1 MIEQKALICT
11 CCGGTI
17 NPRTMKCEY
26 CDTSYRR
33 HVDGIIEYR
42 RPGEDCLTSS
52 FSIDRHALRDEG
64 APLMRHCL
72 NEMAHKMAEQ
82 LLPYCEFDSRYDIET
97 DRILLRSRLR
107 VVRSGGPSV
116 IDMDDVVNG
125 IMDDPFGY
133 RF

>member
-1 MIEQKALICT
+1 MIEQKPLICK

-33 HVDGIIEYR
+33 HVDGIIEVR
-42 RPGEDCLTSS
+42 RPGEDCLTTA
-52 FSIDRHALRDEG
+52 FTIDRHALREDG

-72 NEMAHKMAEQ
+72 NEMACKMAEQ
-82 LLPYCEFDSRYDIET
+82 LLPYCEFNSSYDMET
-97 DRILLRSRLR
+97 DRIVLRSRLR
-107 VVRSGGPSV
+107 VVRSGPAV
-116 IDMDDVVNG
+116 MDMDDVVNG

>member
-1 MIEQKALICT
+1 MITGNPLICK

-52 FSIDRHALRDEG
+52 FSIDRHALKEDG
-64 APLMRHCL
+64 AHLMHYCL
-72 NEMAHKMAEQ
+72 REMAGKMAEQ
-82 LLPYCEFDSRYDIET
+82 LLPYCEFDSGYDVET